1 MIKLFD
7 YFNDHSR
14 KLYESFKAS
23 KLEED
28 LTIVLNDNG
37 FLPDDVISPYQ
48 FFADNHNTEN
58 MKPRF
63 FNQVTVPAFW
73 EIKGNNNSATINDMG
88 RLRGVYEAKYFI
100 KVESALE
107 LLVVSNGLMT
117 NNVSDL
123 SIIILRMVLNLH
135 KLFTI

>member
-63 FNQVTVPAFW
+63 FNQVTVPAFG
-73 EIKGNNNSATINDMG
+73 KLKVTTI
-88 RLRGVYEAKYFI
+88 RLQLMIWDVYEAKYFI

>member
-88 RLRGVYEAKYFI
+88 RLRGKIFYQSGER
-100 KVESALE
+100 LE

>member
-7 YFNDHSR
+7 YFISR
-14 KLYESFKAS
+14 KLYESFKAI

-37 FLPDDVISPYQ
+37 FYRTMLYHRIN
-48 FFADNHNTEN
+48 FADNHNSEN

-63 FNQVTVPAFW
+63 FNQVTVPTFW
-73 EIKGNNNSATINDMG
+73 EIKVTTI
-88 RLRGVYEAKYFI
+88 RLQLMIWDVYEANIFI

>member
-7 YFNDHSR
+7 YFNGHSR

-88 RLRGVYEAKYFI
+88 RLRGKIFYQSGER
-100 KVESALE
+100 LE

>member
-48 FFADNHNTEN
+48 FFADNHNSEKYET
-58 MKPRF
+58 
-63 FNQVTVPAFW
+63 
-73 EIKGNNNSATINDMG
+73 TI
-88 RLRGVYEAKYFI
+88 F
-100 KVESALE
+100 
-107 LLVVSNGLMT
+107 
-117 NNVSDL
+117 
-123 SIIILRMVLNLH
+123 
-135 KLFTI
+135 

>member
-88 RLRGVYEAKYFI
+88 RLRAKYFI

>member
-7 YFNDHSR
+7 YFNGHSR

-48 FFADNHNTEN
+48 FFADNE
-58 MKPRF
+58 MLPSK
-63 FNQVTVPAFW
+63 
-73 EIKGNNNSATINDMG
+73 
-88 RLRGVYEAKYFI
+88 
-100 KVESALE
+100 
-107 LLVVSNGLMT
+107 
-117 NNVSDL
+117 
-123 SIIILRMVLNLH
+123 
-135 KLFTI
+135 

>member
-1 MIKLFD
+1 MAFTGRCYITV
-7 YFNDHSR
+7 S
-14 KLYESFKAS
+14 
-23 KLEED
+23 
-28 LTIVLNDNG
+28 I
-37 FLPDDVISPYQ
+37 
-48 FFADNHNTEN
+48 FADNHNSEN

-63 FNQVTVPAFW
+63 FNQVTVPTFG
-73 EIKGNNNSATINDMG
+73 KLKVTTI
-88 RLRGVYEAKYFI
+88 RLQLMIWDVYEAKYFI

>member
-7 YFNDHSR
+7 YFNGHSR

-73 EIKGNNNSATINDMG
+73 EIKGNNNSATINDMWD
-88 RLRGVYEAKYFI
+88 VYEAKYFI

>member
-7 YFNDHSR
+7 YFNHHSR

-48 FFADNHNTEN
+48 FFADNHNFLIRLLYQLFG
-58 MKPRF
+58 KLK
-63 FNQVTVPAFW
+63 VT
-73 EIKGNNNSATINDMG
+73 TI
-88 RLRGVYEAKYFI
+88 RLQLMIWDVYEAKYFI